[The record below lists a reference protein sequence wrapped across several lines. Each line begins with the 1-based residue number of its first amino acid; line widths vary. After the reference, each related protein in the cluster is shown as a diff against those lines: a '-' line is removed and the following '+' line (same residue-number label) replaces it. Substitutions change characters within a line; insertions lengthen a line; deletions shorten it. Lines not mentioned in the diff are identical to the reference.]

1 MKTIEEIKAILF
13 PKEEENFEEIAKD
26 LLIQMYGEDKLVTFP
41 GIFVGQIGDPSLFL
55 DGLAVHKN
63 RLICHS
69 SAEYGGDTVGD
80 CVGTPENGKIPPI
93 TNDMLKEACKLLLN
107 KDNIHVEF
115 NFNTM
120 KEEDEYRTN
129 MTHCTKIY
137 KENIVKLLNGDV
149 NCFECWY

>member
-1 MKTIEEIKAILF
+1 MKTIDEIKAILS

-26 LLIQMYGEDKLVTFP
+26 LLVQMYGEDKLVTFHR
-41 GIFVGQIGDPSLFL
+41 IFVGKIGDPSLFF

-69 SAEYGGDTVGD
+69 QAEYGGDGVAD
-80 CVGTPENGKIPPI
+80 CLGTPENGKIPPI
-93 TNDMLKEACKLLLN
+93 TNDMLKEACKLLLD

-120 KEEDEYRTN
+120 KEEHEYQTHMR
-129 MTHCTKIY
+129 HCTKTH
-137 KENIVKLLNGDV
+137 KEDFVKLLTGDV
-149 NCFECWY
+149 NCIQCFY